1 MSENEGSMIITIII
15 LATTWGKQ
23 ATLPP
28 IVSNVPLLVA
38 RSRPCLAE
46 AVDRHT
52 LTPATSANWFL
63 T

>member
-1 MSENEGSMIITIII
+1 MI

-28 IVSNVPLLVA
+28 IASNVPLLVA
-38 RSRPCLAE
+38 KSRPGSAE
-46 AVDRHT
+46 AVDKHT
-52 LTPATSANWFL
+52 PTPVNSANWFL